1 MGIGDSEVGGGLIS
15 GSKSYTSNNNIN
27 STGYKYSNHN
37 SSTII
42 PNSGQKSLPN
52 NQGLLSGSGVGGF
65 GINQDVLA
73 KRDFI
78 KNLNNMYQNGGNE
91 SDF

>member
-1 MGIGDSEVGGGLIS
+1 MGPNSGFTQQRGPIGIGDSEIGGGLIS

-42 PNSGQKSLPN
+42 PNSG
-52 NQGLLSGSGVGGF
+52 
-65 GINQDVLA
+65 
-73 KRDFI
+73 
-78 KNLNNMYQNGGNE
+78 
-91 SDF
+91 